1 MCIHNTIALSL
12 MYVPDTPHYYH
23 GVVTLGC
30 VISSLTFDGEEVPS
44 CEMEGGLDCAE
55 VAVSRQNKCAER
67 GRKGETHILAHFCH
81 LGSIQT

>member
-12 MYVPDTPHYYH
+12 MYVYVPDTPHYYH

-30 VISSLTFDGEEVPS
+30 VFSSLTFDGEEVPS

-55 VAVSRQNKCAER
+55 VAVSRQNKLC
-67 GRKGETHILAHFCH
+67 
-81 LGSIQT
+81 

>member
-1 MCIHNTIALSL
+1 

-30 VISSLTFDGEEVPS
+30 VFSILTLDGEEVPS

-55 VAVSRQNKCAER
+55 VAVSRQNKLC
-67 GRKGETHILAHFCH
+67 
-81 LGSIQT
+81 